1 VIAVRRAR
9 HLAIWLALAVALPV
23 LLFLALRARPDQPTQ
38 PELPA
43 AVERFPDDT
52 REATAP

>member
-9 HLAIWLALAVALPV
+9 HLAIWLAFAAALPV
-23 LLFLALRARPDQPTQ
+23 LLYFALRARPAAPTQ

-43 AVERFPDDT
+43 AVDRFPDDA
-52 REATAP
+52 REASPP